1 MRFNYYESVDCRD
14 IAMRF
19 LLLSLCLFIA
29 QVLNPVF
36 AQNNVYD
43 SSNKINQLAL
53 TMAIV
58 KHTYIN
64 SLSDNTIAEKAIR
77 GLLSELDPHSSY
89 LDINEFSMLKDS
101 TAGQVIG
108 IGVEVTIDRG
118 MIKVIAPLDHS
129 PAKKA
134 GIKNGDYITHING
147 DLVLDIGFNEAIS
160 RIKGE
165 SGTQVN
171 LTIVRPGDTKPR
183 QVVVVR
189 ELIKAPSIETDMI
202 GDHIGY
208 FKISY
213 FGTSSADEARTKLR
227 RLVKSHPKMT
237 GMVIDLR
244 NNPGGLLDAAVEVT
258 DLFLDHKQIGY
269 DKTITTAKERNLKV
283 MQDYKSQ
290 TGDMTDNMPLA
301 VVINSGSASGAEIMA
316 AALKDHK
323 RATIVGETSFGKG
336 SIQTVMP
343 LSDETAIKITTGLY
357 YTPAGRVVQSNGVS
371 PDVEAPDLVA
381 SDASLLDIREHD
393 YLNAITSDHKR
404 KQDKRSNASHEAEI
418 ISNFGFE
425 VYQAYQTL
433 LNKQRLLQCR

>member
-1 MRFNYYESVDCRD
+1 MRTV
-14 IAMRF
+14 
-19 LLLSLCLFIA
+19 LLSLCLF
-29 QVLNPVF
+29 F
-36 AQNNVYD
+36 AQLLTPVMAKNSPYD
-43 SSNKINQLAL
+43 PSDKINQLAL

-64 SLSDNTIAEKAIR
+64 KLSDSTIAEKAIR

-101 TAGQVIG
+101 TAGQVTG

-118 MIKVIAPLDHS
+118 MIKVIAPLEHS

-147 DLVLDIGFNEAIS
+147 ELVLDIGFNEAIS

-171 LTIVRPGDTKPR
+171 LTVVRPGDTKPR
-183 QVVVVR
+183 QIIVVR

-202 GDHIGY
+202 GEHIGY

-213 FGTSSADEARTKLR
+213 FGTSSAEEARTKLR
-227 RLVKSHPKMT
+227 RLIKSHPKMT

-244 NNPGGLLDAAVEVT
+244 NNPGGLLDSAIEVT
-258 DLFLDHKQIGY
+258 DLFLDHKRIGY
-269 DKTITTAKERNLKV
+269 DRTITTAKERNLKV

-290 TGDMTDNMPLA
+290 TGDMTDNLPLA

-357 YTPAGRVVQSNGVS
+357 YSPAGRVVQTHGVT

-404 KQDKRSNASHEAEI
+404 QQNNGANTSQDAKI

-433 LNKQRLLQCR
+433 RQKQRLLQCR

>member
-1 MRFNYYESVDCRD
+1 MR
-14 IAMRF
+14 
-19 LLLSLCLFIA
+19 
-29 QVLNPVF
+29 
-36 AQNNVYD
+36 
-43 SSNKINQLAL
+43 
-53 TMAIV
+53 
-58 KHTYIN
+58 
-64 SLSDNTIAEKAIR
+64 
-77 GLLSELDPHSSY
+77 
-89 LDINEFSMLKDS
+89 
-101 TAGQVIG
+101 
-108 IGVEVTIDRG
+108 
-118 MIKVIAPLDHS
+118 
-129 PAKKA
+129 
-134 GIKNGDYITHING
+134 
-147 DLVLDIGFNEAIS
+147 
-160 RIKGE
+160 
-165 SGTQVN
+165 
-171 LTIVRPGDTKPR
+171 
-183 QVVVVR
+183 
-189 ELIKAPSIETDMI
+189 
-202 GDHIGY
+202 
-208 FKISY
+208 
-213 FGTSSADEARTKLR
+213 
-227 RLVKSHPKMT
+227 KMT

-301 VVINSGSASGAEIMA
+301 VVINSGSASGSEIMA

-357 YTPAGRVVQSNGVS
+357 YSPAGRVVQSNGVS

-393 YLNAITSDHKR
+393 YLNAITTDHKR
-404 KQDKRSNASHEAEI
+404 KQDNRSDVSHEAEI